1 MTMTRWKWLMAAFWL
16 GVCLSCLGMGLAEA
30 ESINRALL
38 IGCDKFLTHEDT
50 TPSSAGNVTR
60 VANALS
66 GGAMNLESLVTRRE
80 GIEDEDE
87 LAELIAEAFA
97 GADEDDVSYFYLST
111 HGVWNDE
118 ADAKAM
124 EFILSDG
131 TVESSVTGVSLRAML
146 DEVPGTKVLLL
157 DACHSG
163 SIIGKGVD
171 EGFENL
177 FEGEDYKII
186 CSSGGVE
193 ESWLWSSRREE
204 ETAVYGASYFSE
216 TLSTA
221 LSSAG
226 GYAADSN
233 RDGIITLTEL
243 KRYLRLNYGASTVQT
258 YPEEDDFPI
267 LTYAVS
273 TYTNRRRGA
282 SLENIVFEGSVLS
295 AASPEISFTFTVL
308 RDVQVA
314 YQLVYQREGRWD
326 FAGAR
331 LVWDNAERF
340 GAHGDAQG
348 YLSPGYKERSITL
361 TGGEGENVYGYVL
374 LQVLTIQDENISVAA
389 SRVLCIPPESGD
401 PLLTIDGEETFAP
414 DAGEELT
421 FVVRHL
427 YPCELSVTVEDAA
440 GNTVSRLAS
449 RQATRPE
456 QLVPTGSTFTWN
468 GRTTAGEDAPAG
480 SYTIRVTAYL
490 GDERYTLTSAPVQLK
505 RES

>member
-1 MTMTRWKWLMAAFWL
+1 MARWKWFMMALWL
-16 GVCLSCLGMGLAEA
+16 GACLSCLALAAAAA

-38 IGCDKFLTHEDT
+38 IGCDKFVTQEDT
-50 TPSSAGNVTR
+50 TPSAAGNVTR

-97 GADEDDVSYFYLST
+97 GADEDDVSYLYLST

-118 ADAKAM
+118 ADARAM

-131 TVESSVTGVSLRAML
+131 TVENSVTGVSLRAML
-146 DEVPGTKVLLL
+146 DRVPGTKVLLL

-171 EGFENL
+171 EGFVNL
-177 FEGEDYKII
+177 FEGEDYKVI

-193 ESWLWSSRREE
+193 ESWLWSSRYGGAEK
-204 ETAVYGASYFSE
+204 TLGASYFSE
-216 TLSTA
+216 TLSAA

-233 RDGIITLTEL
+233 RDGVITLTEL

-258 YPEEDDFPI
+258 YPEEDDFPL

-282 SLENIVFEGSVLS
+282 SVENIVFEGSVLS
-295 AASPEISFTFTVL
+295 ASSPEINLTFTVL

-314 YQLVYQREGRWD
+314 YQLVYQKEGRWD
-326 FAGAR
+326 FSSAR

-340 GAHGDAQG
+340 GAYGDAQG

-361 TGGEGENVYGYVL
+361 SGGEGGNDYGYVL
-374 LQVLTIQDENISVAA
+374 LQVLTMQDGDISVAA
-389 SRVLCIPPESGD
+389 SRVLCIPPAQGD
-401 PLLTIDGEETFAP
+401 PLLTIDGEEDFAP
-414 DAGEELT
+414 EAGEELT

-427 YPCELSVTVEDAA
+427 YPCELSVTVEDAT
-440 GNTVSRLAS
+440 GVVVSRLAS

-468 GRTTAGEDAPAG
+468 GLTTDGERAADG
-480 SYTIRVTAYL
+480 SYVIRVTAYV
-490 GDERYTLTSAPVQLK
+490 GEERYTLLSTPVRLH
-505 RES
+505 RAL